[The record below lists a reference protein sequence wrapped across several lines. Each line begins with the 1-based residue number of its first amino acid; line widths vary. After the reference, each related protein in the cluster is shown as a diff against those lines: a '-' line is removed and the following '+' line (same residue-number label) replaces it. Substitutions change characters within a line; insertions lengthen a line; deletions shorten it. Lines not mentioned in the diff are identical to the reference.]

1 MLHLFIVQQIFI
13 ENLLSTKHYTRWYWD
28 SGGEL
33 PKRTLTLQE
42 LCCTVVSD
50 CLQPNELQHAR
61 LPCLSL
67 SPGVCSDS
75 CPLSQWC
82 HPTISSFAAP
92 SPLALKLSQHQGLS
106 QWAGSLHQ
114 VANSIAQFLDPKPAS
129 GISLGKTME
138 SSLSGFSQWVWGTP
152 LPPSIT
158 YSVGLEW
165 STWHLND
172 PVLN

>member
-1 MLHLFIVQQIFI
+1 MYTGRSFCFIPFWQVRAPDI
-13 ENLLSTKHYTRWYWD
+13 NLRIWGANSSSITPCCCSATR
-28 SGGEL
+28 L
-33 PKRTLTLQE
+33 CLTL
-42 LCCTVVSD
+42 CSPTNWSTPD
-50 CLQPNELQHAR
+50 
-61 LPCLSL
+61 SL
-67 SPGVCSDS
+67 SFTIFGVCSDS